1 MNVNSL
7 GKVARLIGEA
17 GRIQMLAALLDGNSH
32 SAAELALA
40 AGASP
45 QTASSHLSKLLAGG
59 LIVSERRGRQR
70 LFRFKSTEVAVAVEA
85 LGALVQKPCFAQKQ
99 PTPAMPELRMAR
111 TCYDHLAGA
120 LAIAL
125 RNELLRK
132 DVLRH
137 RGDEFLLTDTGE
149 LFLRKLDIDAEP
161 LRGLRR
167 AFARKCMDW
176 TERHHHV
183 GGAVGA
189 ALLSRFLEK
198 KWLAQIRDTRAVRVT
213 HEGERGFERV
223 FTIRCSALRSQADN
237 S

>member
-1 MNVNSL
+1 MNVTSIESI
-7 GKVARLIGEA
+7 ASLIGEA
-17 GRIQMLAALLDGNSH
+17 GRIQMLTALLDGNSH

-40 AGASP
+40 AGVSP
-45 QTASSHLSKLLAGG
+45 QTASSHLGKLLVGG

-85 LGALVQKPCFAQKQ
+85 LGALVQKPKAS
-99 PTPAMPELRMAR
+99 AMPELRLAR

-125 RNELLRK
+125 RDELLRK
-132 DVLRH
+132 DYLRH

-176 TERHHHV
+176 TERHHHI

-189 ALLSRFLEK
+189 AILSRFLEG
-198 KWLAQIRDTRAVRVT
+198 KWLARMNGTRAVRVT
-213 HEGERGFERV
+213 HEGERVFERA
-223 FTIRCSALRSQADN
+223 FTIRCSKLRSQARN

>member
-1 MNVNSL
+1 MNVISIENIAS
-7 GKVARLIGEA
+7 LIGQA
-17 GRIQMLAALLDGNSH
+17 GRIQMLTALLDGNSH

-40 AGASP
+40 AGASA
-45 QTASSHLSKLLAGG
+45 QTASSHLSKLVEGG

-70 LFRFKSTEVAVAVEA
+70 LFRFKSTDVAVAVEA
-85 LGALVQKPCFAQKQ
+85 LGALVHKPK
-99 PTPAMPELRMAR
+99 TPAMPEMRLAR

-125 RNELLRK
+125 RDELLRK
-132 DVLRH
+132 DYLRH
-137 RGDEFLLTDTGE
+137 RGDEFLLTDAGE

-176 TERHHHV
+176 TERHHHI

-189 ALLSRFLEK
+189 AILSRFLER
-198 KWLAQIRDTRAVRVT
+198 KWLARIRDTRAVRVT
-213 HEGERGFERV
+213 HEGERVFERWFAV
-223 FTIRCSALRSQADN
+223 RCSALRSQAGN